1 VKNFF
6 KKLNF
11 KNRLKARSKNFFF
24 LITDKTNTTQYLPH
38 LITKYYGDPSK
49 KLKLIGI
56 TGTNGKT
63 TTAYLI
69 HQALQQLG
77 YKTGLIGTINVLIGH
92 QSFDT
97 KLTTP
102 KPSDLSKLLSKMV
115 KEKCQYCVMEV
126 SSIGLS
132 EHRVNG
138 LKFSSGVFTNF
149 TQDHMDYHKT
159 MDNYRDA
166 KSLLFKML
174 SNKDLAV
181 FNSDDPNWLYFR
193 DATKANIF
201 TFENVDMSSA
211 EKTSTDILQ
220 KVKFYVHKS
229 DLSGSLIEI
238 DGFQAKF
245 KLLGAFN
252 AYNLAAA
259 YTTLLSFDFDKE
271 KIITALTK
279 ATPPPGRLQVIS
291 SDYAGKKPTVIVDY
305 AHTPDAL
312 ENVLVTLRELKNE
325 NCKLITVFGCGG
337 DRDKLK
343 RAEMGKIASQ
353 YSENV
358 VVTSDNPRSEDPEL
372 IIKDIMTGIDNK
384 STMFVEI
391 SRKEAIHKII
401 GKASHND
408 MILIAGK
415 GHETYQEIKGVRT
428 HFDDREV
435 ALEAL
440 KFQHS
445 IENE

>member
-1 VKNFF
+1 
-6 KKLNF
+6 
-11 KNRLKARSKNFFF
+11 
-24 LITDKTNTTQYLPH
+24 
-38 LITKYYGDPSK
+38 
-49 KLKLIGI
+49 
-56 TGTNGKT
+56 
-63 TTAYLI
+63 
-69 HQALQQLG
+69 
-77 YKTGLIGTINVLIGH
+77 
-92 QSFDT
+92 
-97 KLTTP
+97 
-102 KPSDLSKLLSKMV
+102 
-115 KEKCQYCVMEV
+115 MEV